1 MLKYF
6 PNEKELDGFNEF
18 LPPDHIPVAGL
29 PDAIRDQKRG
39 WLNTI
44 SVRAIFSSEVED
56 GDLVIPVSRPSS
68 NDWHHPD
75 TVWVPALSPDA
86 QTEMVEVGGESTY
99 RPKFY
104 GVAYKAVNRVL
115 MGPIVYSPKFMFK
128 AGDLIFATTNGKVT
142 TEETGVFVGTCLAPG
157 FLNIH
162 GAVRNIDILNQTMAV
177 YRDTVVLAEQVAGN
191 KASVDVSLA
200 SINASE
206 ANVTGLAAQVMDYSD
221 ELTAIAANI
230 SDFYILRQNLT
241 AITTL
246 SADLQG
252 FPIYEFDGGRIVDPI
267 QAMNGVGGVLRVVA
281 ENIDDIKKVADS
293 LENSEALLNL
303 ADDVAEIGGTD
314 YTQIDETGNTEA

>member
-1 MLKYF
+1 MRKYF
-6 PNEKELDGFNEF
+6 PVEKDLDGFNEF
-18 LPPDHIPVAGL
+18 LPSDHIPVAGL
-29 PDAIRDQKRG
+29 PDAIRDQKSA

-44 SVRAIFSSEVED
+44 SVRAIFSAEVEE
-56 GDLVIPVSRPSS
+56 GDLVVPLTREAS

-75 TVWVPALSPDA
+75 TVWVPALSPEAQMDA
-86 QTEMVEVGGESTY
+86 QSGSADSY

-115 MGPIVYSPKFMFK
+115 MGPIVYSPSFMFR
-128 AGDLIFATTNGKVT
+128 AGSLVFATANGKVT
-142 TEETGVFVGTCLAPG
+142 LEETGVFVGTCLAPG

-177 YRDTVVLAEQVAGN
+177 YRDTALIAEQVAGN

-206 ANVTGLAAQVMDYSD
+206 ANVSGLAAQVMDYSD
-221 ELTAIAANI
+221 ELTAIAASI
-230 SDFYILRQNLT
+230 SDFYILRQNLS
-241 AITTL
+241 AITTI
-246 SADLQG
+246 STDLQG

-267 QAMNGVGGVLRVVA
+267 QPMNGVGGVLRIVA

-293 LENSEALLNL
+293 LDNSEALLNL

>member
-1 MLKYF
+1 MLTYF
-6 PNEKELDGFNEF
+6 PTEKELDGFNEF
-18 LPPDHIPVAGL
+18 LPSDHIPVAGL
-29 PDAIRDQKRG
+29 PDAIRDQKSA

-44 SVRAIFSSEVED
+44 SVRAVFSAEVED
-56 GDLVIPVSRPSS
+56 GDLVIPVTRESS

-86 QTEMVEVGGESTY
+86 QAEMTVVGGESSY

-142 TEETGVFVGTCLAPG
+142 TEETDVFAGTCLAPG

-177 YRDTVVLAEQVAGN
+177 HRDVVLLAEQVAED
-191 KASVDVSLA
+191 KASVDETLV

-206 ANVTGLAAQVMDYSD
+206 ANVTGLAAQVMNYSD
-221 ELTAIAANI
+221 ELTAIGANI
-230 SDFYILRQNLT
+230 SDFYLLRQNLGAIT
-241 AITTL
+241 AI

-267 QAMNGVGGVLRVVA
+267 QSMNGVGGVLRIVA
-281 ENIDDIKKVADS
+281 ENIEDIKRVADS
-293 LENSEALLNL
+293 LGS
-303 ADDVAEIGGTD
+303 
-314 YTQIDETGNTEA
+314 